1 MPSWDA
7 FAQHA
12 LNIFNALVIAYFFA
26 GNGVYTVLMLISV
39 RSALADNRR
48 LGSQDFS
55 QLRRSPATPPVTFII
70 PARNEQE
77 SILDS
82 VYSALQSD
90 YPEFHVIVVDDG
102 STDETLTRLIREYK
116 LAPTDVIA
124 RPSLAARPTRRVY
137 RSLAFP
143 RLTVIS
149 KENGGKADALN
160 AGINFCRAPYF
171 CILDADCVAEPGALL
186 RLMRPI
192 IQSPNEALVS
202 GGVIRVRN
210 GCDVAH
216 GRVERVRLPSS
227 WIEKLQVVE
236 YLRAFL
242 FGRLG
247 WDRAGGT
254 LIVSGA
260 MAVFQRQR
268 AVEAG
273 GFSGQT
279 VSEDMEL
286 ITRLRRR
293 AAREGRRAKFCFVL
307 DTICWTECPVSLAM
321 LARQRRRW
329 HLGLCQTLRLHF
341 PMLWSRGTGAA
352 GLASFGFQL
361 LVEALGSA
369 VELAGYCVIPFAFA
383 LRLASL
389 KVYVSLIILSL
400 IYASFLSVGAALIE
414 ELTCR
419 RYPSRRDFLAIL
431 GWSAVENFGF
441 RQLIVWFRVQGIAQF
456 VMGRRGLETVRRA
469 PVQLAHE

>member
-12 LNIFNALVIAYFFA
+12 LNVFNALVIAYFFA
-26 GNGVYTVLMLISV
+26 GNGVYTILMLISV

-48 LGSQDFS
+48 LACQDFN
-55 QLRRSPATPPVTFII
+55 QILRSPATPPVTFII

-82 VYSALQSD
+82 VDSALQSE
-90 YPEFHVIVVDDG
+90 YPEFHVMVVDDG
-102 STDETLTRLIREYK
+102 STDETLNRLISRHG
-116 LAPTDVIA
+116 LAPTDIIA
-124 RPSLAARPTRRVY
+124 RPGLVTRRIRAVY
-137 RSLAFP
+137 RSPASP

-149 KENGGKADALN
+149 KENGGKPDALN
-160 AGINFCRAPYF
+160 AGINFCRTPYF

-186 RLMRPI
+186 RLMRPM
-192 IQSPNEALVS
+192 IQSPSEALVS

-210 GCDVAH
+210 GCAVAH

-247 WDRAGGT
+247 WDRTGGT

-268 AVEAG
+268 VVEAG

-286 ITRLRRR
+286 IARLRRQ
-293 AAREGRRAKFCFVL
+293 AAREGRRAKLCYVL
-307 DTICWTECPVSLAM
+307 DTICWTECPISLAM

-329 HLGLCQTLRLHF
+329 HLGLCQTLRLHI

-352 GLASFGFQL
+352 GLLSFGFQL
-361 LVEALGSA
+361 LVEALGSV

-383 LRLASL
+383 MRLASL

-419 RYPSRRDFLAIL
+419 RYPSKRDFLALL

-456 VMGRRGLETVRRA
+456 LMGRRGWETVRHA
-469 PVQLAHE
+469 PARLAHD